1 MEISTHRF
9 DRLKQCSLCKGFP
22 KPALCLGYF
31 HLGFSL
37 CFIFYS
43 CVAFFP
49 TGKAEPLWSLLGL
62 QFISSHYLHVLDY
75 IVLYFD
81 LWCCCRAEYQYGMV
95 TVVCIYVYFNLCGT
109 GNSEY
114 SFFGRMHALLLI
126 QSFHAS
132 GYVVALAQTSDVWS
146 LMLPTLQLVN
156 IQPHFSRQ
164 YCCLGRNHSR
174 SWVFHVYLLSQGIV
188 NEIWSQRN
196 GSPLPNQVLCV
207 LSFLHLQ
214 WLYSPLGDMFLC
226 CYTGW
231 YWDLMR

>member
-22 KPALCLGYF
+22 KPALCLGSF

-43 CVAFFP
+43 CVAFVP
-49 TGKAEPLWSLLGL
+49 TWESQASVITASL

-81 LWCCCRAEYQYGMV
+81 LWCCCWAEYQYEMV

-114 SFFGRMHALLLI
+114 SFFGRMHASGFAADSEFPRKWVCGSSCSNIWCLI
-126 QSFHAS
+126 ANAS
-132 GYVVALAQTSDVWS
+132 HSPVGKYAATLFQT
-146 LMLPTLQLVN
+146 
-156 IQPHFSRQ
+156 I
-164 YCCLGRNHSR
+164 
-174 SWVFHVYLLSQGIV
+174 LLSG
-188 NEIWSQRN
+188 
-196 GSPLPNQVLCV
+196 
-207 LSFLHLQ
+207 
-214 WLYSPLGDMFLC
+214 
-226 CYTGW
+226 
-231 YWDLMR
+231 